1 MAEESV
7 TATAVNGKGSDGGI
21 LGRSLVSEVE
31 GVQRFMEGL
40 SSRLCFIMEGL
51 RGDGPNLEGAIGF
64 ISDLEDRVREEH
76 EALEGVAEQ
85 ARGVVA
91 MAVGVCPILPDTTT
105 EAELFEAIKAARG
118 SLGAR
123 FICKAGLEAARIHKE
138 RFTFPKGCPGPE
150 EVAEAVAAALM
161 TAPEISSEEARHE

>member
-7 TATAVNGKGSDGGI
+7 STTTVNGKGSDGGI
-21 LGRSLVSEVE
+21 PGRQLVYGVE
-31 GVQRFMEGL
+31 GVQRFLEGL

-51 RGDGPNLEGAIGF
+51 RGDDPNLGGAIGF
-64 ISDLEDRVREEH
+64 ISDLEDRVREEC
-76 EALEGVAEQ
+76 EAIEGVAEQ
-85 ARGVVA
+85 ARSMVA
-91 MAVGVCPILPDTTT
+91 MAVGACPILPDTTT

-138 RFTFPKGCPGPE
+138 RFSFPKGGPGPE
-150 EVAEAVAAALM
+150 EVAEAVGATLM
-161 TAPEISSEEARHE
+161 TAPETDLKEARHE